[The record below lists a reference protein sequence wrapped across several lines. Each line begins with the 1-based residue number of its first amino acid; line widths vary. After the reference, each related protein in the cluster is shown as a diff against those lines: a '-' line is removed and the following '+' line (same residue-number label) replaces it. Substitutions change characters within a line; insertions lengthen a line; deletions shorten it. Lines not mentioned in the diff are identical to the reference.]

1 MKVVKLSFVLI
12 LFFAIN
18 AYPLSTV
25 PGTLPKGTPYGAY
38 GGRPMAERNLIIN
51 VDHRPTV
58 SLNGKWR
65 VIIDP
70 YENGYYDYRY
80 LPSKN
85 GYFKNAK
92 ARNKTELV
100 EYDFDKSGVLNV
112 PGDWNSQQD
121 KLFFY
126 EGTIWYKKSFPLP
139 RLASGDAGASDYQGK
154 PNTRVFVYF
163 GAANYH
169 SIVYLNGQK
178 LGEHTGGFTP
188 FNFEITRHV
197 REPRPSQEG
206 SPSAVS
212 SGRTNRVSS
221 IPTVH
226 FDNEGRGEPR
236 PSQEGSP
243 SAVSSGRT
251 NRVSSIPTV
260 HFDNEG
266 RGEKDNFLIV
276 KVDNKRLREGVPTLN
291 TDWWNYGGLTR
302 RVELIEVPETF
313 IRDYFIQLKKGSL
326 KTIAGWIQLDGKQT
340 SQTITV
346 EIPEANVKQTFNT
359 NDDGYVEFE
368 FDAELQLWSP
378 ENPKLYDVII
388 KSQTD
393 SLTDSIGFRSVK
405 TEGTKILLN
414 GKPIF
419 LRGICIHEQAPKSK
433 ARAYSKEH
441 AETLLGWAKEMNC
454 NFVRL
459 AHYPHNE
466 YMPRTADRLGMLVW
480 SEIPVYWTILW
491 ENESTLKNALSQ
503 LTEMIT
509 RDKNRASVILWSVA
523 NETPVG
529 DARNEF
535 LKTLV
540 ERAKSLDP
548 TRLITA
554 AMEKSSEGRN
564 KPVIND
570 PFGQYVD
577 VLGCNEYIGWY
588 EGLPDRCD
596 LYTWKTI
603 YNKPVIISEFGGGA
617 LGGFHADKDTRWSEE
632 YQEYLYEKQI
642 KMLEKIP
649 FLAGTSP
656 WILTDFMSPRRP
668 LPRIQ
673 DYWNRKGL
681 ISDKGK
687 KKKAFYVMQRF
698 YEKHKQNE
706 Q

>member
-1 MKVVKLSFVLI
+1 MRFSKLSCVLVFFVAVYGSFGCRERLSARVE
-12 LFFAIN
+12 LDHQQLAEVN
-18 AYPLSTV
+18 AYPL
-25 PGTLPKGTPYGAY
+25 GQ
-38 GGRPMAERNLIIN
+38 NLIIN
-51 VDHRPTV
+51 VDHRSAI
-58 SLNGKWR
+58 SLDGKWQA
-65 VIIDP
+65 IIDP
-70 YENGYYDYRY
+70 FEIGYYDYRY
-80 LPSKN
+80 QPIKN
-85 GYFKNAK
+85 GFFKNAK
-92 ARNKTELV
+92 PRNKTELI
-100 EYDFDKSGVLNV
+100 EYGFDKSEVLNV

-121 KLFFY
+121 KLLFY
-126 EGTIWYKKSFPLP
+126 EGTIWYKKSF
-139 RLASGDAGASDYQGK
+139 DYQRR

-178 LGEHTGGFTP
+178 LGEHVGGFTP
-188 FNFEITRHV
+188 FNFEITHLV
-197 REPRPSQEG
+197 R
-206 SPSAVS
+206 
-212 SGRTNRVSS
+212 
-221 IPTVH
+221 
-226 FDNEGRGEPR
+226 
-236 PSQEGSP
+236 
-243 SAVSSGRT
+243 
-251 NRVSSIPTV
+251 
-260 HFDNEG
+260 
-266 RGEKDNFLIV
+266 EKDNFLIV
-276 KVDNKRLREGVPTLN
+276 KIDNKRLREGVPTLN

-302 RVELIEVPETF
+302 RVMLVEVPETF
-313 IRDYFIQLKKGSL
+313 IRDYFIQLKMGSL
-326 KTIAGWIQLDGKQT
+326 KTVKGWIQLDGKQT
-340 SQTITV
+340 NQTITV
-346 EIPEANVKQTFNT
+346 EIPKANIEQTFNT
-359 NDDGYVEFE
+359 NADGYVEIE

-378 ENPKLYDVII
+378 ENPRLYDVII

-393 SLTDSIGFRSVK
+393 SLSDSIGFRSIETK
-405 TEGTKILLN
+405 GSKILLN

-433 ARAYSKEH
+433 ARAFSKEH
-441 AETLLGWAKEMNC
+441 AEILLGWAKEMNC

-466 YMPRTADRLGMLVW
+466 YMLRTADRLGMLVW

-491 ENESTLKNALSQ
+491 ENESTLKNALNQ
-503 LTEMIT
+503 LTEMIN
-509 RDKNRASVILWSVA
+509 RDKNKACIILWSVA
-523 NETPVG
+523 NEAPVG

-535 LKTLV
+535 LRTLV

-554 AMEKSSEGRN
+554 AMEKSYEGSN

-596 LYTWKTI
+596 LYMWKTI

-617 LGGFHADKDTRWSEE
+617 LYGFHADKDTRWSEE

-642 KMLEKIP
+642 KMLDKIS
-649 FLAGTSP
+649 FLAGTCP
-656 WILTDFMSPRRP
+656 WILSDFRSPRRL
-668 LPRIQ
+668 LPQIQ

-681 ISDKGK
+681 ISDKGE

-698 YEKHKQNE
+698 YEKLKQNE